1 MTDAWSW
8 FLRADFNYNSKR
20 YAQVYNLAHTGN
32 REIVNLRGGIKS
44 GNVDIEVWV
53 DNVFEDDAP
62 TQLSRYIQA
71 SNLTFN
77 PFNRAI
83 GVTLL
88 EKRRVG
94 VTARYRF

>member
-1 MTDAWSW
+1 M
-8 FLRADFNYNSKR
+8 
-20 YAQVYNLAHTGN
+20 AQVYNLAHTGN
-32 REIVNLRGGIKS
+32 REIVNLRGGVS
-44 GNVDIEVWV
+44 NGNFDIEVWV

-62 TQLSRYIQA
+62 TQLIRYVA
-71 SNLTFN
+71 ARNLTFN

-83 GVTLL
+83 GVTLP